1 MMLRHWRMVYDADD
15 ILDDWTE
22 LYLQY
27 GRKISPLIIHPRL
40 QPWATA
46 AVNHS
51 CRGHSCAL
59 PQTQKMQTDKH
70 TKLARPALGRYGR
83 NEWAILGAPC
93 GIIQSLAADVIHAFS
108 GRYACAWLDADH
120 AAADQTLDLP
130 GMLAAGARMEW
141 TDQINS
147 QRLQMSGMPALH
159 RFRTLFNDSDLVLLN
174 GNHHEAAAQ
183 IVILDPAKENSLR
196 KRLNQ
201 LTNVRLILR
210 SDPAVPVF
218 DFLKE
223 HLPGLPDIPQLDLAD
238 RQGIL
243 RFFEQEMNRRRP
255 PLHGLVLAGGQS
267 RRMGRDKGEI
277 RWHGR
282 PQREYLADLLR
293 PLCGEVYLSARA
305 GQQIDSAVQVLT
317 DTFADLGPY
326 GAILSAFRS
335 QPDAAWLVVACDLPL
350 LDAETLRFL
359 ADNRAVGATA
369 TAFRSP
375 HDDMPEPLIAIWE
388 PKSYAQLLSF
398 LAQGYSC
405 PRKVLLNTDTRLL
418 DAPRAAALTNV
429 NTPEELEKLG
439 FNLLEL

>member
-1 MMLRHWRMVYDADD
+1 
-15 ILDDWTE
+15 
-22 LYLQY
+22 
-27 GRKISPLIIHPRL
+27 
-40 QPWATA
+40 
-46 AVNHS
+46 
-51 CRGHSCAL
+51 
-59 PQTQKMQTDKH
+59 MQTDKH
-70 TKLARPALGRYGR
+70 TKLARPALARYGR

-93 GIIQSLAADVIHAFS
+93 GVIQSLAADVIRAFS
-108 GRYACAWLDADH
+108 GSYACAWLDADH
-120 AAADQTLDLP
+120 AAADVPQVLP

-141 TDQINS
+141 TDQIHS
-147 QRLQMSGMPALH
+147 RRLQTAGMPDTH
-159 RFRTLFNDSDLVLLN
+159 RFRILFNDADLILVN

-183 IVILDPAKENSLR
+183 IVIVDPAKENSLR
-196 KRLNQ
+196 KRLDQ
-201 LTNVRLILR
+201 LTDVRLILR
-210 SDPAVPVF
+210 GDPAVPVF

-223 HLPGLPDIPQLDLAD
+223 RLSGLPDIPQLDLSD
-238 RQGIL
+238 RPGIL
-243 RFFEQEMNRRRP
+243 RFFEQEMSRRRP

-282 PQREYLADLLR
+282 PQREHMADLLR
-293 PLCGEVYLSARA
+293 PLCGEVYLSVRA
-305 GQQIDSAVQVLT
+305 GQQIDSAFPSLP
-317 DTFADLGPY
+317 DTFAELGPY

-335 QPDAAWLVVACDLPL
+335 RPDAAWLVVACDLPL

-359 ADNRAVGATA
+359 VDKRAVGAAA

-418 DAPRAAALTNV
+418 DAPQAAALTNV

-439 FNLLEL
+439 FNLREL

>member
-1 MMLRHWRMVYDADD
+1 
-15 ILDDWTE
+15 
-22 LYLQY
+22 
-27 GRKISPLIIHPRL
+27 
-40 QPWATA
+40 
-46 AVNHS
+46 
-51 CRGHSCAL
+51 
-59 PQTQKMQTDKH
+59 
-70 TKLARPALGRYGR
+70 
-83 NEWAILGAPC
+83 
-93 GIIQSLAADVIHAFS
+93 
-108 GRYACAWLDADH
+108 
-120 AAADQTLDLP
+120 
-130 GMLAAGARMEW
+130 
-141 TDQINS
+141 
-147 QRLQMSGMPALH
+147 
-159 RFRTLFNDSDLVLLN
+159 
-174 GNHHEAAAQ
+174 
-183 IVILDPAKENSLR
+183 
-196 KRLNQ
+196 
-201 LTNVRLILR
+201 
-210 SDPAVPVF
+210 
-218 DFLKE
+218 
-223 HLPGLPDIPQLDLAD
+223 
-238 RQGIL
+238 
-243 RFFEQEMNRRRP
+243 
-255 PLHGLVLAGGQS
+255 
-267 RRMGRDKGEI
+267 
-277 RWHGR
+277 
-282 PQREYLADLLR
+282 
-293 PLCGEVYLSARA
+293 ARA